1 LTYRAALISLIFIDC
16 IGPSL
21 WLKIGLGSRDH
32 KQPIIRRRWTKEGV
46 DIDQDI
52 RRELNGAGDMV
63 DSPSGIVTHDDQSW
77 SGRCHMRVLNLQYL
91 VECVILVLKER
102 AA

>member
-1 LTYRAALISLIFIDC
+1 MISRSKQALI
-16 IGPSL
+16 
-21 WLKIGLGSRDH
+21 GSWR
-32 KQPIIRRRWTKEGV
+32 TEEGV
-46 DIDQDI
+46 QIDQEI
-52 RRELNGAGDMV
+52 RGEFEGAGDMV